1 MTATHKEGSLFR
13 KFIIATIATTYLLIL
28 AGGIVRST
36 GSGMGCPDWPKCFGQ
51 LIPPTDEAQLPSNY
65 QEVYKEK
72 RLKKN
77 QKLAGYFDRLGFTT
91 LAYEIKNDPA
101 IQKEEPFNLSK
112 TWTEYI
118 NRLWGALT
126 GVFIL
131 GTFIASFR
139 YLREN
144 KQLFLMSG
152 LAFFLVGFQGWIG
165 SLVVSTNLL
174 PWMVTF
180 HMILALV
187 LVFLLIHL
195 YYRSAENVKTVAIP
209 KGKFIKRILVLCLVL
224 LLVQIAMGTQVREA
238 IDGIA
243 TAFDHA
249 FRDQWISQLG
259 TTFYLHRSF
268 SLLILLLHVYL
279 FYLLFKHG
287 KGRGKVLNLSKIL
300 LAFILI
306 EIFTGAVMAYF
317 AIPAFIQPVHLFVG
331 SLAAGMQYLILLN
344 LGNKKMLIPAQ

>member
-1 MTATHKEGSLFR
+1 M
-13 KFIIATIATTYLLIL
+13 
-28 AGGIVRST
+28 RST

-51 LIPPTDEAQLPSNY
+51 LIPPTQESQLPSNY

-77 QKLAGYFDRLGFTT
+77 QKLAGYFSRLGFTS
-91 LAYEIKNDPA
+91 LAYEIQNDPA
-101 IQKEEPFNLSK
+101 ILKEEPFNRNK

-126 GVFIL
+126 GVFIM

-139 YLREN
+139 YIKERKE
-144 KQLFLMSG
+144 LFLMSG
-152 LAFFLVGFQGWIG
+152 LALFLVGFQGWIG

-195 YYRSAENVKTVAIP
+195 YYKSDQNVKTIALP
-209 KGKFIKRILVLCLVL
+209 KGKFIKRVLLLCLVL

-238 IDGIA
+238 IDAIA
-243 TAFDHA
+243 VAFDHT
-249 FRDQWISQLG
+249 FRDQWISKLG

-287 KGRGKVLNLSKIL
+287 RGKGKVLNLSTIL
-300 LAFILI
+300 LAFILV
-306 EIFTGAVMAYF
+306 EIVTGTVMAYF
-317 AIPAFIQPVHLFVG
+317 AIPAFIQPVHLVVG
-331 SLAAGMQYLILLN
+331 SLAAGMQYLLLLN